1 MQLTRY
7 MFIVEWIGPDD
18 QGPQSFHPTGSN
30 EDIARE
36 YFGLEAIGTE
46 LELVKYS
53 IPKVPS
59 HQN

>member
-1 MQLTRY
+1 